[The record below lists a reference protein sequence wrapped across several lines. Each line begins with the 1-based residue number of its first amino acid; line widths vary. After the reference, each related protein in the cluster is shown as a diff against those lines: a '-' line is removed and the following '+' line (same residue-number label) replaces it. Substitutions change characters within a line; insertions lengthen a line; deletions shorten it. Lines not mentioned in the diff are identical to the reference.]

1 MRKRKS
7 RKGWIGRGLYGIVLI
22 GGLAGIL
29 LAVAQ
34 GVTVTLRPGVRG
46 RPPPLFGRD
55 AYFACNV
62 AGSEKSPHGKRTSGV
77 FLTAEKRLDMVVCK
91 RPHRSRTC
99 QALFGSSAHTLRP
112 PHLAA
117 G

>member
-46 RPPPLFGRD
+46 RPP
-55 AYFACNV
+55 A
-62 AGSEKSPHGKRTSGV
+62 
-77 FLTAEKRLDMVVCK
+77 
-91 RPHRSRTC
+91 
-99 QALFGSSAHTLRP
+99 LRP
-112 PHLAA
+112 GCVFRMQRCRQRKKPSWQAHLRSLFDCREKIGHGRLQTAP
-117 G
+117 

>member
-7 RKGWIGRGLYGIVLI
+7 HKGWIGRGLYGIVLI

-46 RPPPLFGRD
+46 RPPR
-55 AYFACNV
+55 
-62 AGSEKSPHGKRTSGV
+62 
-77 FLTAEKRLDMVVCK
+77 
-91 RPHRSRTC
+91 
-99 QALFGSSAHTLRP
+99 SSAWMRISHATLPAAKKALMASAP
-112 PHLAA
+112 PESF
-117 G
+117 